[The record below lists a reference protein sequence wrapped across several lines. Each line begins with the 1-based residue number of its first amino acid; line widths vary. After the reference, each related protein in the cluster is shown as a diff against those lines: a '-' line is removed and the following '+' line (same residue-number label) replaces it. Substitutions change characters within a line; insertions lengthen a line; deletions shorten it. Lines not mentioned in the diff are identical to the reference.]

1 MDNMEIEQKL
11 IELEKRIK
19 KIEFEQL
26 DSAGE
31 YQRLAEE
38 VIQAG
43 KVTANCW
50 NPSTNQTIFS

>member
-19 KIEFEQL
+19 NIEFEQL

-31 YQRLAEE
+31 FQKLAQE
-38 VIQAG
+38 VIQEEKAI
-43 KVTANCW
+43 ANCW
-50 NPSTNQTIFS
+50 NPSTNQTIFL